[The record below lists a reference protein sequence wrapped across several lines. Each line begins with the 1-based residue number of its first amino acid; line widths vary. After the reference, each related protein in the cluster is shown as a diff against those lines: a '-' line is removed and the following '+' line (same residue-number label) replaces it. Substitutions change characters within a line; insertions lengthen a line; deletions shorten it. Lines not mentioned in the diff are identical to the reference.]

1 MTTKDSEQNVNN
13 EEDQTQDAS
22 SATKDVNE
30 FDIPKRRLDE
40 ALEANRKLK
49 DEIDAL
55 KKEQQS
61 QLEAQLKEQGR
72 YKELAEQ
79 RATELAEL
87 RPKAETVDTYE
98 ATLIS
103 VLAAQIAEIPEAM
116 RDLIPDE
123 LTTQQKL
130 NWLSKN
136 RSLLVKPAPHD
147 IGAGKVGGGAPQ
159 GVDLTPDEVEMAK
172 SFGLSPEEYAKYKD
186 K

>member
-1 MTTKDSEQNVNN
+1 MTDKDDQDLVSNDIDSTDADSDDKKDSNN
-13 EEDQTQDAS
+13 YIPRSKFNELLKAN
-22 SATKDVNE
+22 KD
-30 FDIPKRRLDE
+30 LQSQ
-40 ALEANRKLK
+40 LESL
-49 DEIDAL
+49 E
-55 KKEQQS
+55 KERQS

-98 ATLIS
+98 ATLVS

-136 RSLLVKPAPHD
+136 RSLLVKPSPQD